1 MSDPRLP
8 ALHSASGSALVLTL
22 LITAL
27 LATIVVSFLSTS
39 RIEQIAARNFSRQ
52 NAAAG
57 LAELATQQAMA
68 QIQLGFNTT
77 ANMTGNYS
85 SVVTTQPGAIHKY
98 FFQNGT
104 ITWNST
110 VEQFSAG
117 NMSING
123 IATQLSASISNATVN
138 LNNLQSPSS
147 NSSATSNQ
155 WTITGNASERINVL
169 MENVTTSVNGSNQ
182 TVGRIAYY
190 VDDEGTKLNLNA
202 ATGNRSTL
210 NISSSRSLSL
220 SSVANATQADTFT

>member
-1 MSDPRLP
+1 MSYPRRP
-8 ALHSASGSALVLTL
+8 APHSVSGSALVLTL

-39 RIEQIAARNFSRQ
+39 RVEMMAARNFSRQ
-52 NAAAG
+52 NAASG

-68 QIQLGFNTT
+68 KIQLGFNTT

-104 ITWNST
+104 MTWNST

-123 IATQLSASISNATVN
+123 TVTPLSA
-138 LNNLQSPSS
+138 
-147 NSSATSNQ
+147 
-155 WTITGNASERINVL
+155 
-169 MENVTTSVNGSNQ
+169 
-182 TVGRIAYY
+182 
-190 VDDEGTKLNLNA
+190 
-202 ATGNRSTL
+202 
-210 NISSSRSLSL
+210 
-220 SSVANATQADTFT
+220 